1 MSRQNKRMRNMDR
14 KAEKLL
20 EKIRTERKKPLP
32 QVVLIGPEKD
42 FLATDKAVSVMESEE
57 AQ

>member
-1 MSRQNKRMRNMDR
+1 MGRQNKRMRSMDR

-32 QVVLIGPEKD
+32 QFVPIGPEKD
-42 FLATDKAVSVMESEE
+42 FLATDKAVSVTESEE